1 MKHFKLLLFATSLAA
16 LIGCNQVPQ
25 TDPDPRVWNNPPTE
39 RYSHTKRNGGWDFNI
54 RKVELRDTE
63 TTVHMEVCG
72 YSGQLYTFAQE
83 TKLKADGQSYKL
95 ISIDGITP
103 GQYKPL
109 SKGGHE
115 DLVFHFEPMPATT
128 TSFDLLES
136 EINPRAFNVYGIHRY
151 NPDSK
156 KLAGTHW
163 RNLRTGDWV
172 ISFMDSCVIYDA
184 KIWNYITEL
193 KPESNEVQ
201 TVIIDHGGEVASI
214 MISPLKHGKR
224 TFRIQDPDGPKQFTC
239 ATFESKH
246 LPEYPKVERR
256 AYKLVDYGYD
266 KVDTVTVSGFFIGP
280 GRNNMS
286 YTIDVIDP
294 LTADNPKFAFKT
306 DKDGYFSV
314 KFPLANT
321 SIGVVRGGRYGGFS
335 MPVEPGQS
343 YFVYDNSVSGQQF
356 VMGKNSR
363 VQNDF
368 ITYNQY
374 FYADYDRLD
383 ETKLMDDTDAYLDYL
398 IQARQT
404 QFAVLDSLRKVHP
417 SITDAYI
424 DMSRAYATINLYENI
439 GQARFPRE
447 NRPPIIPDR
456 MMSFIK
462 NDSKVS
468 SFTPYSLYYD
478 INYFLRD
485 LTQSMTLAAQ
495 VNQGPIHISE
505 FVEDALND
513 GSFTITADEK
523 ELIDWYSTT
532 IDLVSDLAIEFQNDM
547 GRLNDT
553 VNKIID
559 NDREKMQQAANVLEV
574 SGIGD
579 YVNKNSNKVVMRR
592 EFNDLLCALD
602 TMEFEESF
610 NNIAITQYLV
620 REITSSRH
628 SLPAAIVAMF
638 DSIVS
643 DKPCQN
649 ALHQQNEKYLALE
662 NVDLASLG
670 NDVSPEQLAGMSD
683 GEQILRKITEPYRGK
698 IVYIDVWG
706 SWCHPCLEN
715 LQHAGELKESLK
727 DYDIVYLYLASGTT
741 DSAWKGVIKEYNLA
755 GPNCVHYNLPA
766 NQQNLVEQF
775 LNVSGYPTYR
785 LLNRNGALLDVSCH
799 PGNLP
804 ALIETLKKL

>member
-1 MKHFKLLLFATSLAA
+1 MKHFKLLLFATTMAA

-25 TDPDPRVWNNPPTE
+25 TDPDPRVWNNPPAE

-72 YSGQLYTFAQE
+72 YSGELYTFAQE

-103 GQYKPL
+103 GQYKPM

-224 TFRIQDPDGPKQFTC
+224 TFRIQAPDGPKQFTC

-356 VMGKNSR
+356 VMGKSSR
-363 VQNDF
+363 VQNDYF
-368 ITYNQY
+368 TYSQD
-374 FYADYDRLD
+374 FHADYERME
-383 ETKLMDDTDAYLDYL
+383 ETQYKDPEDYLQYLIGTRDTFLMGLEQLRVDHPGLTDAFMDL
-398 IQARQT
+398 A
-404 QFAVLDSLRKVHP
+404 K
-417 SITDAYI
+417 
-424 DMSRAYATINLYENI
+424 AYASVELYRQV
-439 GQARFPRE
+439 GQARFQNTDP
-447 NRPPIIPDR
+447 NNMYAIQPC
-456 MMSFIK
+456 MMEFLQKDLKTHSIK
-462 NDSKVS
+462 
-468 SFTPYSLYYD
+468 PYSLYYEF
-478 INYFLRD
+478 NYFLRD
-485 LTQSMTLAAQ
+485 LNDHLSKATAASMTISLGQIIDMLVKERDDLSADDKAELEWFGQINDQLSKLVQEFMNDNDKLTDTLSKVMEPHAARYEKASNKLKEFNLDDIASRISDNILANRMFDNILLALDTLGFEQ
-495 VNQGPIHISE
+495 SFNDFVLTQYMANRISSSRKSAPAILMARYDSIVTAKACRDAIH
-505 FVEDALND
+505 
-513 GSFTITADEK
+513 
-523 ELIDWYSTT
+523 
-532 IDLVSDLAIEFQNDM
+532 
-547 GRLNDT
+547 RLND
-553 VNKIID
+553 
-559 NDREKMQQAANVLEV
+559 
-574 SGIGD
+574 
-579 YVNKNSNKVVMRR
+579 
-592 EFNDLLCALD
+592 
-602 TMEFEESF
+602 
-610 NNIAITQYLV
+610 
-620 REITSSRH
+620 
-628 SLPAAIVAMF
+628 
-638 DSIVS
+638 
-643 DKPCQN
+643 
-649 ALHQQNEKYLALE
+649 KYLELE
-662 NVDLASLG
+662 NADLASLG
-670 NDVSPEQLAGMSD
+670 NDVSPEELAGMSD

-715 LQHAGELKESLK
+715 LQHAGELKEALK

-766 NQQNLVEQF
+766 NQQNLVEQY